1 MRNLLK
7 NRFGALAVAVALTGA
22 FATEAMT
29 ERNDAAAP
37 KQGYVRLSENP
48 QDCQQ
53 EDMCTDVSTG
63 ILCTVDYNPSGAQLF
78 GKDEAG
84 ECTETLWRPIQ

>member
-22 FATEAMT
+22 FATQAMA

-37 KQGYVRLSENP
+37 KQGYVRLNENP

-63 ILCTVDYNPSGAQLF
+63 ILCTVNYNPSGAQLF
-78 GKDEAG
+78 GNDEAG